1 MQTVHFG
8 FTHRGEMNTTCRFWL
23 NESHW
28 IHINDTIRLEFRG
41 EAFLHRRLKMA
52 LLWGLPT
59 AVSSH
64 ELPLVHQNH
73 FPSKSVQ
80 FGCHDQVNPHW
91 PCHRKIAKCQKI
103 VTALAETV
111 IINNITLSQFRFE
124 TVRITD
130 IQFICSASRQF
141 RFHYDDQ
148 VMTCYGPEGKYAL
161 GRILSDTFF
170 RCVRSSLDRLSIYEQ
185 ETEQCA
191 TQFHDD
197 RVGRYGVDRGVR
209 FGAEYLKKRSNVTV
223 FPYHYFLRCALKLPR
238 ATVSLDN
245 KGVVECRRLTVRIV
259 TSYQKWPTCHDFVA
273 ACMAIF
279 DCFARQSPCLSDRFG
294 RETRDGFLL
303 DSSGK
308 DARISTQHSC
318 RHWGVALTTTR
329 DGNVYCKAIRLFSL
343 KSFGQFCPSYDWIC
357 QKVLRCHQ
365 TRNQCR
371 YVAVNDTQNMM
382 WEMPSF
388 GIFNFPMTDLPPSE
402 NPRNLVP
409 KLFQCNKKYGYASKV
424 FLYFLTGKCT
434 SMEGNCST
442 NVFGIANPKKFNEG
456 ITDLVRMNYNP
467 SVTTSIAIQ
476 HLIHVWSCKR
486 DALSTIGC
494 QEFWRICHQI
504 KRCLLYS
511 GTTDD
516 VSLDLPEDD
525 TCLSPLP
532 TSTLNPLADGEV
544 GGQGYH
550 TGLLGD
556 SISYT
561 LPLERA
567 YPRRFDTM
575 NYSGWEIE
583 TRETLKRKRASLFFS
598 LFLEDCR
605 YKHQFEGFL
614 LEPYFTETVEYLIC
628 SIPFGILRGA
638 ENGLVS
644 RGCQHVR
651 QACEAMRKCY
661 VRYAEHFG
669 FYAFFND
676 HGFALAILSTMIF
689 VLSTISA
696 VWTRWLQKTRVF
708 GLELFIEYVVYIC
721 LGLTS
726 ISLLFFT
733 VQTVDLM
740 EEAGAAVSA
749 KNRVL
754 VPIMHLCWHLSTYF
768 LTVTFHLY
776 IVCFTVR
783 CVPHILFKFFT
794 KFFCW

>member
-8 FTHRGEMNTTCRFWL
+8 FSRREEMNTTCRFWL
-23 NESHW
+23 NESRW
-28 IHINDTIRLEFRG
+28 IHINDTIRLDFRG

-52 LLWGLPT
+52 LLWGLSPN
-59 AVSSH
+59 VSSH
-64 ELPLVHQNH
+64 EMPLVQQNH

-80 FGCHDQVNPHW
+80 FNCHEHVNPDW
-91 PCHRKIAKCQKI
+91 PCYRKIAKCRKM

-111 IINNITLSQFRFE
+111 IINNITLSQFHFE

-141 RFHYDDQ
+141 RFHYDNQ
-148 VMTCYGPEGKYAL
+148 VMTCYGPEKKYAL
-161 GRILSDTFF
+161 GRVLSHTFF
-170 RCVRSSLDRLSIYEQ
+170 HCVRSALHRLSVYEQ
-185 ETEQCA
+185 DTEQCA

-209 FGAEYLKKRSNVTV
+209 FGAEYLKKRSNVNA
-223 FPYHYFLRCALKLPR
+223 FPHHYFLRCALKLPR
-238 ATVSLDN
+238 ATVSLYYN
-245 KGVVECRRLTVRIV
+245 GVVECRRLTVRIV
-259 TSYQKWPTCHDFVA
+259 TSYKKWPTCHDFVA

-279 DCFARQSPCLSDRFG
+279 DCFARQSPCLSERFG
-294 RETRDGFLL
+294 WETTEGFLL
-303 DSSGK
+303 DSSVK
-308 DARISTQHSC
+308 QARISSQHSC
-318 RHWGVALTTTR
+318 RHWGVGLTIQ
-329 DGNVYCKAIRLFSL
+329 DDKVYCKAIRLFSL
-343 KSFGQFCPSYDWIC
+343 KSFGQFCPSYDWVC

-371 YVAVNDTQNMM
+371 YVADNTTRNMM

-388 GIFNFPMTDLPPSE
+388 GIFNFPMTDLPPTN
-402 NPRNLVP
+402 NPRDMVP
-409 KLFQCNKKYGYASKV
+409 KLFQCNKKYGYVSKV
-424 FLYFLTGKCT
+424 FLYFLTGKCDNMDR
-434 SMEGNCST
+434 SCPT
-442 NVFGIANPKKFNEG
+442 NVYGILNEEEFEKR
-456 ITDLVRMNYNP
+456 IADLVRMRYNP
-467 SVTTSIAIQ
+467 SITTRFEVQ
-476 HLIHVWSCKR
+476 HLVHVWSCKR
-486 DALSTIGC
+486 DALSSIGC

-504 KRCLLYS
+504 KRCLLD
-511 GTTDD
+511 GGIPGD
-516 VSLDLPEDD
+516 VSMHLPEDD

-532 TSTLNPLADGEV
+532 VSTLNPLAEGEV

-561 LPLERA
+561 LPLDRA

-583 TRETLKRKRASLFFS
+583 TKETLKRKRTSLFFS

-614 LEPYFTETVEYLIC
+614 LEPYFTEKVEYLIC
-628 SIPFGILRGA
+628 SVPFGILRGA

-644 RGCQHVR
+644 RGCRHVR
-651 QACEAMRKCY
+651 QACEAMKKCY

-669 FYAFFND
+669 FHSFFND
-676 HGFALAILSTMIF
+676 HGFAMAISSTIIF

-696 VWTRWLQKTRVF
+696 VWTHWLQKTRVF
-708 GLELFIEYVVYIC
+708 GLELFTEYVVYIC

-740 EEAGAAVSA
+740 EEVGAAVSA
-749 KNRVL
+749 KHRVL
-754 VPIMHLCWHLSTYF
+754 VPIMHLCWHLSSYF
-768 LTVTFHLY
+768 LTVAFHLY

-783 CVPHILFKFFT
+783 CVSLIFAKPTRFFAL
-794 KFFCW
+794 